1 MTHYFQLS
9 GGGNDFLALVEP
21 ESTPSPAQVIAW
33 CRRGLSVGAD
43 GLFVLKRSPLGAHM
57 TYFNADGS
65 EANLCLNGTR
75 CAVQLA
81 CYLGWAED
89 EIDIVTGVGA
99 LSGRKTD
106 ESRAALIVEIPAGGK
121 MTDLVVDS
129 GSIRVWQIRVGVPH
143 VLVLW
148 HECLETAPVTEL
160 GARLRS
166 HPDLGNDGAN
176 ASFVRFPKRNRIEIR
191 TFERGVEA
199 ETLACGTGVLA
210 AVSWGLELDQLD
222 LPVCATTLGGFD
234 LSVEALEGPDGDSG
248 RWIFGG
254 DARIIS
260 EGDLLEGA
268 LELPSPVRWSP

>member
-21 ESTPSPAQVIAW
+21 ETVPSPDRVSAW
-33 CRRGLSVGAD
+33 CRRGLSAGAD
-43 GLFVLKRSPLGAHM
+43 GLFVLQRSSDGALM

-65 EANLCLNGTR
+65 EADLCLNGTR

-81 CYLGWAED
+81 CHLGWARN
-89 EIDIVTGVGA
+89 EIDIVTGAGTIP
-99 LSGRKTD
+99 GRKTD
-106 ESRAALIVEIPAGGK
+106 RSRAALTVDIPAGGE
-121 MTDLVVDS
+121 MADLVVDS
-129 GSIRVWQIRVGVPH
+129 ESIQVWRIRVGVPH

-148 HECLETAPVTEL
+148 PESLESAPVVEL

-166 HPDLGNDGAN
+166 HPDLGNEGAN
-176 ASFVRFPKRNRIEIR
+176 ASFVRFPTRHRVEIR

-210 AVSWGLELDQLD
+210 AVSLGLQLNHLD
-222 LPVCATTLGGFD
+222 LPVAATTLGGFE
-234 LSVEALEGPDGDSG
+234 LTVESIAGPNGDSEG
-248 RWIFGG
+248 WSFGG
-254 DARIIS
+254 DARVIS

-268 LELPSPVRWSP
+268 LEVPAPVCWSS

>member
-21 ESTPSPAQVIAW
+21 ESTPSPEEVIGW

-43 GLFVLKRSPLGAHM
+43 GLFVLERSPLGAHM

-65 EANLCLNGTR
+65 EAELCLNGTR

-81 CYLGWAED
+81 CRLGWAED
-89 EIDIVTGVGA
+89 EIDIVTGAGTV
-99 LSGRKTD
+99 SGCKTD
-106 ESRAALIVEIPAGGK
+106 ESRAALTVEIPAVGK
-121 MTDLVVDS
+121 MTELVVDS
-129 GSIRVWQIRVGVPH
+129 EAIRVWQIRVGVPH

-148 HECLETAPVTEL
+148 DECLESAPVVEL

-166 HPDLGNDGAN
+166 HPDLGDEGAN
-176 ASFVRFPKRNRIEIR
+176 ASFVRFPNRDRIEIR

-210 AVSWGLELDQLD
+210 AVSLGLELDHLD

-234 LSVEALEGPDGDSG
+234 LTIDALDDSDGGSG
-248 RWIFGG
+248 HWIFGG